1 MSGKKN
7 KRNRNIKNK
16 KSKQNLTQEE
26 KNLQAKIDKK
36 FAIIKEHKILFWLIL
51 FPPIGLY
58 KTYKY
63 GILNKW
69 ISAIVGLLIV
79 IFLILCIDVGMNP
92 NRVTDMITK
101 EAIIEL
107 GTIGEP
113 RYVSKKGY
121 IDNKYLIYDVLTTDG
136 KYNLYLKLDENNK
149 YVIDGIF
156 KIIPDIEF
164 IKEPSLLDEKI
175 KDIFPQIL
183 LFFNNEENKNKFGEI
198 EELISTSENYQ
209 DIKTTKGTYTIEV
222 KYDGITSIT
231 AYDEEGNEEVVYTRE
246 VMINLPKQVEKF
258 LKDNKKEIGE
268 MTEIISCEI
277 TNSSIEYIFKNDNSS
292 YYKVEYKND
301 GTLILYNGE

>member
-7 KRNRNIKNK
+7 KRSRNIKNK
-16 KSKQNLTQEE
+16 KSKQTLTQEE

-92 NRVTDMITK
+92 NRVTDMIIK
-101 EAIIEL
+101 EAVIEL

-113 RYVSKKGY
+113 RYVTKKGY

-136 KYNLYLKLDENNK
+136 KYNLYLNLDENNK

-183 LFFNNEENKNKFGEI
+183 LFFNNEENKSKYGEI

-222 KYDGITSIT
+222 KYDGITSIKS
-231 AYDEEGNEEVVYTRE
+231 YDEEGTQEVVYTRE
-246 VMINLPKQVEKF
+246 VMINLPKQVKKF
-258 LKDNKKEIGE
+258 LKENEKEIGE
-268 MTEIISCEI
+268 ITEIISCEI
-277 TNSSIEYIFKNDNSS
+277 TDSSIEYIFKNDNSS

>member
-26 KNLQAKIDKK
+26 KNLQEKIDKK

>member
-16 KSKQNLTQEE
+16 KSKQTLTQEE

-92 NRVTDMITK
+92 NRVTDMIIK
-101 EAIIEL
+101 EAVIEL

-113 RYVSKKGY
+113 RYVTKKGY

-183 LFFNNEENKNKFGEI
+183 LFFNNEENKSKYGEI

-222 KYDGITSIT
+222 KYDGITSIKS
-231 AYDEEGNEEVVYTRE
+231 YDEEGTQEVVYTRE
-246 VMINLPKQVEKF
+246 VMINLPKQVKKF
-258 LKDNKKEIGE
+258 LKENEKEIGE
-268 MTEIISCEI
+268 ITEIISCEI
-277 TNSSIEYIFKNDNSS
+277 TDSSIEYIFKNDNSS

>member
-7 KRNRNIKNK
+7 KRSRNIKNK
-16 KSKQNLTQEE
+16 KSKQTLTQEE

-92 NRVTDMITK
+92 NRVTDMIIK
-101 EAIIEL
+101 EAVIEL

-113 RYVSKKGY
+113 RYVTKKGY

-183 LFFNNEENKNKFGEI
+183 LFFNNEENKSKYGEI

-222 KYDGITSIT
+222 KYDGITSIKS
-231 AYDEEGNEEVVYTRE
+231 YDEEGTQEVVYTRE
-246 VMINLPKQVEKF
+246 VMINLPKQVKKF
-258 LKDNKKEIGE
+258 LKENEKEIGE
-268 MTEIISCEI
+268 ITEIISCEI
-277 TNSSIEYIFKNDNSS
+277 TDSSIEYIFKNDNSS